1 MCQLV
6 AAHAAPLIWFAY
18 STPKALRTVTHND
31 FDFSMLTRRGIP
43 LQRFDAGER
52 IFLEQERGMA
62 MYVVRSGAVDVITF
76 GKILER
82 VGPGGVFGEMALI
95 DDAPRAAAALASVPT
110 EVAVIDKPTFLKLI
124 AEEPEFALQIM
135 KLMAERVR
143 GKPTGASET

>member
-1 MCQLV
+1 M
-6 AAHAAPLIWFAY
+6 
-18 STPKALRTVTHND
+18 TPTD

-43 LQRFDAGER
+43 LRRFDAGER
-52 IFLEQERGMA
+52 IFLEQDTGMA

-110 EVAVIDKPTFLKLI
+110 EVAVIDKPTFLTLI

-143 GKPTGASET
+143 RKPG